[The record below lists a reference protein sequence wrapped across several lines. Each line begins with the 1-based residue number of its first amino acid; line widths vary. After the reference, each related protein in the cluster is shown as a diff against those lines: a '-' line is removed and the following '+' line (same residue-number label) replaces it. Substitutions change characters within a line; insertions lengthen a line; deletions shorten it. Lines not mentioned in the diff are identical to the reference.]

1 MGSRNGKPVLRKQDI
16 DDLVATS
23 KMTRQQVK
31 DAFSHFI
38 TENPDGKISHKA
50 FCEMLQT
57 ALVGVD
63 ADKMECHVFRIYDV
77 NNDGYIDFV
86 EFMVV
91 YSIMAGGSPREILG
105 KIFRLFDE
113 NSDGA
118 ITREEM
124 ERLVSDMY
132 GLLKRKNPNCLAV
145 ELIKSSVFTEMDSD
159 RDGLV
164 TKEEFITAC
173 LAEQDFSKLLSSA
186 ALDIFFED
194 EKEEQERRRKFV
206 PAITDNQIVQLVEA
220 ADKSEED
227 IREAF
232 EAFTGNFPDGKI
244 TPAVFREIIPTIVSP
259 EDAGQVQTMEK
270 HIFRFTP
277 YCNDG
282 KYRELIYDNF
292 PGCSIQITT
301 VTLILWSTWCSS
313 QS

>member
-173 LAEQDFSKLLSSA
+173 LAEQDFSKLLSST

-206 PAITDNQIVQLVEA
+206 PAITDN
-220 ADKSEED
+220 
-227 IREAF
+227 
-232 EAFTGNFPDGKI
+232 
-244 TPAVFREIIPTIVSP
+244 
-259 EDAGQVQTMEK
+259 
-270 HIFRFTP
+270 
-277 YCNDG
+277 
-282 KYRELIYDNF
+282 
-292 PGCSIQITT
+292 
-301 VTLILWSTWCSS
+301 
-313 QS
+313 